1 MIDFGNVITAMVT
14 PFDKQGDVD
23 YKKAIELANYLID
36 HGTDTI
42 LLAGTTG
49 ESPTLTHE
57 EEYQLFKKIKYEIG
71 TKALIMAGTGSNCT
85 KTAMNATR
93 KAEECGIDAV
103 LQVVPYYNKP
113 SQEGLYQHFSTIA
126 THTKLPIMLYN
137 IPGRS
142 SAKLEVETI
151 QRLAGVKNIVSIKE
165 ASGSVDIIKQLRAA
179 LPEKFKIYSGDDA
192 LTLSFLEAGAEG
204 VVSVASHCVGIQLQE
219 MVSFYHQEEYIEAEK
234 INKKLKPLF
243 DVLFITSNPVPVKA
257 ALRLMGMDVG
267 SVRLPLVEAN
277 ELEVTQINDVLARLK
292 LL

>member
-57 EEYQLFKKIKYEIG
+57 EEYQLFKKIKSEIG

-192 LTLSFLEAGAEG
+192 LTLSFLEAGAVG

-277 ELEVTQINDVLARLK
+277 ELEVNQINDILARLK

>member
-192 LTLSFLEAGAEG
+192 LTLSFLEAGAVG

>member
-14 PFDKQGDVD
+14 PFDKKGDVD

-57 EEYQLFKKIKYEIG
+57 EEYQLFKKIKSEIG

-192 LTLSFLEAGAEG
+192 LTLSFLEAGAVG

-277 ELEVTQINDVLARLK
+277 ELEVNQINDVLARLK